1 MHMKRFPFVLVAI
14 ACFFPSSGYA
24 QWRAQL
30 DVGVAGSTL
39 RGDAISDTS
48 VIARLS
54 GGGGLQYTSPTG
66 FIFEPSV
73 QYTVKGAALDGVID
87 GVPVRA
93 TSELTYLE
101 IPLLLGY
108 RWDASRRVH
117 PKILVGP
124 AFAYQLDAQIT
135 YRAAAGGIEQQDD
148 DDSVQE
154 RDMGLMVVV
163 ASEFSVGG
171 ETLVTGLR
179 GVLGLTNIRT
189 ENPELYNSTIGL
201 FFGIIF

>member
-1 MHMKRFPFVLVAI
+1 MNRIPFILVAL
-14 ACFFPSSGYA
+14 ACFLPTSGYA
-24 QWRAQL
+24 QWRAQI

-39 RGDAISDTS
+39 RGDTISDTS

-73 QYTVKGAALDGVID
+73 QYTVKGAGLDGVID
-87 GVPVRA
+87 GIPVRA

-135 YRAAAGGIEQQDD
+135 YQARSGGIEQQDD
-148 DDSVQE
+148 DDSVQGK
-154 RDMGLMVVV
+154 DMGLMVVL
-163 ASEFSVGG
+163 ASEFTVGG

-189 ENPELYNSTIGL
+189 ENPELYNSTVGL
-201 FFGIIF
+201 FVGIIF